1 MPGYA
6 PTAPI
11 AILRLDGDWYDST
24 MVYPGALLLHLPA
37 EEVVIVDDYSAWD
50 GCRRVVSDYLYHWL
64 WLLLLP
70 SILPLSRRPGYLRA
84 GKIKSE
90 VRPLAGE
97 TVVCYGP
104 AVQIQAWGISR
115 PNDTRLICKCAT

>member
-1 MPGYA
+1 
-6 PTAPI
+6 
-11 AILRLDGDWYDST
+11 

-37 EEVVIVDDYSAWD
+37 EEVVIINNYSASN

-104 AVQIQAWGISR
+104 AVQIQAWGIS
-115 PNDTRLICKCAT
+115 KQK